1 MCGIIGIY
9 SYKKNVTAEEA
20 YVKRCLKTMRHRG
33 PDSDG
38 VWHNDANYI
47 TGFVRLA
54 IRDLSEHGNQ
64 PMLSACG
71 NYCITFNGE
80 IYNAEKFRQPL
91 INKGVE
97 FKSTSDTEI
106 LLYSI
111 IHFGIKE
118 VLTSF
123 DGIFAFLFFDK
134 RKNELL
140 AVRDRVGIKPLYAG
154 FDNNDGIIFSSQ
166 YDHIINYNSIQDQPL
181 DPAAIGAYLQLG
193 YVPDNSGAVKRTLLV
208 PHGHYAIVNSYGYTL
223 EKYFSFRSSFN
234 KAHQPLSENIF
245 SNAITGQLVSDV
257 PVGTYLSGGVDSS
270 LVTWWANKAQPV
282 EAFTIGTDDEFTNE
296 GEMAVAFAARN
307 NIKHHLQQITE
318 NDLFDLIKDN
328 FISHS
333 EPFADFSS
341 IPSLLLSKI
350 AGASYK
356 VILSGDGPDEL
367 FWGYDRNI
375 KYQQRAGKFFGPSW
389 KQFAELAYSKVSG
402 QKTLVDK
409 RMLKSK
415 NFFDFYY
422 QSLFL
427 YGSNILP
434 DIYKPECATP
444 FFLQDIK
451 NEYREKDEETEF
463 MYIMRDM
470 EMNINLQRILLK
482 VDRAGMYNSVEVRVP
497 YLSNEIMDLAMLHD
511 WKPFVEHGKGKYFLK
526 HLLAEKMDADFA
538 FKQKKGFLIPMSD
551 WIRQSLQKDVSEQLW
566 NMPGELQVLFNSKAI
581 KNMLDIHIV
590 QGKDLSNII
599 WAVYAL
605 INWYK
610 VHRKNNSLAV

>member
-9 SYKKNVTAEEA
+9 SYKKNIASEEA
-20 YVKRCLKTMRHRG
+20 YIKRCLKTMRHRG

-38 VWHNDANYI
+38 VWHNNANYI

-80 IYNAEKFRQPL
+80 IYNAEKFRRPL
-91 INKGVE
+91 INKGVQ
-97 FKSTSDTEI
+97 FISTSDTEI

-118 VLTSF
+118 VLANF

-134 RKNELL
+134 QKNELL
-140 AVRDRVGIKPLYAG
+140 AVRDRIGVKPLYAG
-154 FDNNDGIIFSSQ
+154 FDNNDGVIFSSQ
-166 YDHIINYNSIQDQPL
+166 YDHIINYNSIKDQPL
-181 DPAAIGAYLQLG
+181 DEAAIGAYLQLG
-193 YVPDNSGAVKRTLLV
+193 YVPDNSGTVKNTLLI
-208 PHGHYAIVNSYGYTL
+208 PHGHYAIVNSKGYTL
-223 EKYFSFRSSFN
+223 EKYFSFISAEKKN
-234 KAHQPLSENIF
+234 KQPLSETIF
-245 SNAITGQLVSDV
+245 SNAVISQLVSDV

-270 LVTWWANKAQPV
+270 LITSWVNKKHSV
-282 EAFTIGTDDEFTNE
+282 EAFTIGTDDAFTNE
-296 GEMAVAFAARN
+296 SEMAEAFVQKH

-318 NDLFDLIKDN
+318 NDLFALIKDN

-350 AGASYK
+350 AGTSYK

-367 FWGYDRNI
+367 FWGYDRNL
-375 KYQQRAGKFFGPSW
+375 KYQQAAKKFFSSSVLQYG
-389 KQFAELAYSKVSG
+389 ELAYSKLTG
-402 QKTLVDK
+402 KKTLVDK
-409 RMLKSK
+409 RMLKSED
-415 NFFDFYY
+415 FFEFYY

-427 YGSNILP
+427 FGSYVVP
-434 DIYKPECATP
+434 GIYKPGCRNA
-444 FFLQDIK
+444 FFL
-451 NEYREKDEETEF
+451 NEVRNAYEERNTEEEF

-497 YLSNEIMDLAMLHD
+497 YLSNDVMDLAMQHE
-511 WKPFVEHGKGKYFLK
+511 WKQFIQHGKGKYFLK
-526 HLLAEKMDADFA
+526 QLLAEKMNSGFA
-538 FKQKKGFLIPMSD
+538 FKQKKGFLTPMHA
-551 WIRQSLQKDVSEQLW
+551 WLRQSLQKDVSEQLM
-566 NMPGELQVLFNSKAI
+566 NMPHELQVLFSNKEL
-581 KNMLDIHIV
+581 KKVLDIHMV
-590 QGKDLSNII
+590 QEKDLSNII

-610 VHRKNNSLAV
+610 VHRRNNSLAA